1 VGRRIQGQRRGRG
14 SPTFR
19 APSHR
24 YKSDLSHRN
33 VEDSE
38 GQSPSGS
45 RTESGD
51 GDVVSGTVVDV
62 EHDPARSAPVAAV
75 EFEDSGG
82 QSHSGDSDRRLVLA
96 PEGVGVGD
104 EIQVGVSAAIE
115 PGNTLPLAEIP
126 EGVPVCNVEANQGD
140 GGKFARASGV
150 NATLMSHER
159 NVAVVQ
165 LPSGDVKRLDPQC
178 RATIGVVAGGG
189 RTEKPMIK
197 AGNKYHKA
205 QARGMKYP
213 TVRGVAM
220 NAVDHPFGG
229 GGRQHP
235 GKPKSISRD
244 APPGRKVGDISSRRT
259 GRGGNE

>member
-1 VGRRIQGQRRGRG
+1 MGRRIQGQRRGRG

-24 YKSDLSHRN
+24 YKAELSHRK
-33 VEDSE
+33 VE
-38 GQSPSGS
+38 
-45 RTESGD
+45 D
-51 GDVVSGTVVDV
+51 GDVVAGTVVDI

-75 EFEDSGG
+75 EFEDSKG
-82 QSHSGDSDRRLVLA
+82 QSPSGSRTQSGDGDQRLVLA

-150 NATLMSHER
+150 NATLLAHER

-189 RTEKPMIK
+189 RTEKPMVK
-197 AGNKYHKA
+197 AGNKYHKMK
-205 QARGMKYP
+205 ARGTKWP

-235 GKPKSISRD
+235 GKPKSISRN

>member
-1 VGRRIQGQRRGRG
+1 MGRRIQGQRRGRG

-24 YKSDLSHRN
+24 YKADLAHRK
-33 VEDSE
+33 VE
-38 GQSPSGS
+38 
-45 RTESGD
+45 D
-51 GDVVSGTVVDV
+51 GDVVAGTVVDI

-75 EFEDSGG
+75 EFEDG
-82 QSHSGDSDRRLVLA
+82 DRRLVLA

-104 EIQVGVSAAIE
+104 ELQVGVSAEIA

-126 EGVPVCNVEANQGD
+126 EGVPVCNVEGSPGD

-150 NATLMSHER
+150 NATLLTHDR
-159 NVAVVQ
+159 NVAVVK
-165 LPSGDVKRLDPQC
+165 LPSGEMKRLDPQC

-189 RTEKPMIK
+189 RTDKPMVK
-197 AGNKYHKA
+197 AGNKYHKMK
-205 QARGMKYP
+205 ARGTKWP
-213 TVRGVAM
+213 NVRGVAM

-235 GKPKSISRD
+235 GKPKSVSRNT
-244 APPGRKVGDISSRRT
+244 PPGRKVGDIASKRT